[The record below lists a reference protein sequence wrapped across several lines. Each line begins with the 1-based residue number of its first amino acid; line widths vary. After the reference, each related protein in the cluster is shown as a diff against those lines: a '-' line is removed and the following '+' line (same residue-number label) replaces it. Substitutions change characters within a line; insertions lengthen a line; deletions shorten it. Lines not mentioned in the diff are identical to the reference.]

1 MSGLRW
7 RTRVRVAAEVLRA
20 LGVMLL
26 VELSLRTA
34 DLPTTCRRLR
44 LECDLHSSAPPAE
57 RVAVLPHG
65 ARAPV
70 LAIGIVLARWP
81 FGDTCLRRCLVLG
94 HRLRR
99 LGPVLR
105 IGVRREP
112 TGAFAAHSWLELGGT
127 TLDPTASQYAVL
139 GARWTG

>member
-1 MSGLRW
+1 MSRLRW
-7 RTRVRVAAEVLRA
+7 RTRVRVALEVLRA
-20 LGVMLL
+20 VGVMLL
-26 VELSLRTA
+26 VELSLHIA

-57 RVAVLPHG
+57 RIAVLPHS
-65 ARAPV
+65 ARAAVVATDVV
-70 LAIGIVLARWP
+70 LAHWP
-81 FGDTCLRRCLVLG
+81 FGDTCLRRCLLLG

-112 TGAFAAHSWLELGGT
+112 AGAFAAHSWLEFGGT

-139 GARWTG
+139 GAHWTG